1 MQKYIDIIRN
11 DYRRE
16 LKAEKMA
23 DRQRATAVYLIDEF
37 ALRAGNEKSDDEA
50 ETVGCCS
57 LKYENVQLEPPNKV
71 TFDFLGKDSI
81 RFLSTVEV
89 DPQVFKN
96 LRIFKKEPKGEG
108 DEIFDRL
115 TTSGLNKHLSSYMQ
129 GLTAKVF
136 RTYNASNTMS
146 RLLRDMKSTGSIQER
161 IKDYNDANR
170 KVAILCN
177 HKRTVTAGHGA
188 QMEKMGDRIKGLRY
202 QGWRLKQMILDV
214 DPKQKKK
221 LGAAFFTLDD
231 DLDKEWIK
239 EHQKFLVEE
248 QRQKIEK
255 KFAKDNEK
263 LVAEGQKEMKK
274 KELDERLE
282 VATELATKFKQENK
296 SNKVAAEGKSPSVEK
311 LQDNIKKIEQRIENM
326 TLQAEDKENNKEVA
340 LGTSKIVSTPLT
352 WPECTLAN
360 HQ

>member
-1 MQKYIDIIRN
+1 
-11 DYRRE
+11 
-16 LKAEKMA
+16 MA
-23 DRQRATAVYLIDEF
+23 DRQRATAVYLIDKF

-96 LRIFKKEPKGEG
+96 LRIFKKDPKGEG

-115 TTSGLNKHLSSYMQ
+115 TTSGLNKHLSNYMP

-136 RTYNASNTMS
+136 RTYNASYTMS
-146 RLLRDMKSTGSIQER
+146 RLLQEMKSSGTVQER
-161 IKDYNDANR
+161 VKDYNDANR
-170 KVAILCN
+170 EVAILCN
-177 HKRTVTAGHGA
+177 HKRTVTAGHVG
-188 QMEKMGDRIKGLRY
+188 QMEKMGDRIKGLKY
-202 QGWRLKQMILDV
+202 QRWRLKQMILDV
-214 DPKQKKK
+214 EPKQKKK
-221 LGAAFFTLDD
+221 LGADFFALDE
-231 DLDKEWIK
+231 DLDREWIE
-239 EHQKFLVEE
+239 EHQAFLVEE

-255 KFAKDNEK
+255 KLAKDNEK
-263 LVAEGQKEMKK
+263 LLADGKKEMKK

-282 VATELATKFKQENK
+282 VANELAAKFKQENK
-296 SNKVAAEGKSPSVEK
+296 SNKVTAEGKSPTVDK
-311 LQDNIKKIEQRIENM
+311 MQDNIKKIEQRIENM

-340 LGTSKIVSTPLT
+340 LGTSKIVSAPLPMPPSHIT
-352 WPECTLAN
+352 
-360 HQ
+360 